1 MNGGYFMIDCNGLD
15 LIKGQTPQEVP
26 GLYAEM
32 QKAQKS
38 GKPIFCYNAVW
49 STQGVITPIQ
59 VFIVDFSSD
68 NYMIATAS
76 TLQVVVT
83 SSDVV
88 TINNMAPAN

>member
-1 MNGGYFMIDCNGLD
+1 MNGGYFMIDCTGLD
-15 LIKGQTPQEVP
+15 LIKGQTPQEIP

-38 GKPIFCYNAVW
+38 GKPIYCYNAVW
-49 STQGVITPIQ
+49 GTQGKITPIQ
-59 VFIVDFSSD
+59 LFIVDFSSD
-68 NYMIATAS
+68 NYLIATAS